1 MYKNAVNLI
10 GFLGKEAEVKA
21 AQDNSTNFTVLS
33 LATKE
38 SWKNKQTNEWESRTE
53 WHRILVFGKLG
64 DFAATL
70 TKGAHIEVEG
80 ALRSREQT
88 LELKGSS
95 KKNPETKNVRSWFV
109 RAESIRKLDRA
120 EKSGEDADGMTF
132 PFDPVR
138 RAAPRRSSITCG
150 SLNRK
155 KVLAAVWDLGLV
167 GALERSLLGSRAA
180 TLSHT
185 PVKSG
190 WPRIGPK

>member
-10 GFLGKEAEVKA
+10 GFLGKDAEVKA

-38 SWKNKQTNEWESRTE
+38 SWRNKQTNGWESRTE

-120 EKSGEDADGMTF
+120 EKAGEDAGVDDV
-132 PFDPVR
+132 PF
-138 RAAPRRSSITCG
+138 
-150 SLNRK
+150 
-155 KVLAAVWDLGLV
+155 
-167 GALERSLLGSRAA
+167 
-180 TLSHT
+180 
-185 PVKSG
+185 
-190 WPRIGPK
+190 

>member
-1 MYKNAVNLI
+1 MPAVPLFALQSPPSERGLSAQPIFVYQNRLKFHIKNSVNLI

-38 SWKNKQTNEWESRTE
+38 SWKNKQTNEWKSRTE

-80 ALRSREQT
+80 TLRSREQT

-120 EKSGEDADGMTF
+120 EKAGEDAGVDDV
-132 PFDPVR
+132 P
-138 RAAPRRSSITCG
+138 C
-150 SLNRK
+150 
-155 KVLAAVWDLGLV
+155 
-167 GALERSLLGSRAA
+167 
-180 TLSHT
+180 
-185 PVKSG
+185 
-190 WPRIGPK
+190 